1 MEIGL
6 VEQVDIDREMKQSYL
21 SYAMSVIVARALPD
35 ARDGLKPVQRRILYA
50 MYDMGLSSS
59 AAYKKSARVVG
70 EVLGKYHP
78 HGDQP
83 VYEAMVRMAQ
93 DFSLRYPL
101 VDGQGNFGSID
112 GDGAAAMRY
121 TEARMSAPGYDL
133 LADLEKDTVDY
144 TPNFDESLRE
154 PDVLPSTIPN
164 LLVNGAAGIAVGM
177 STSVPPHNLNEVIDA
192 IVYMLDNWAR
202 LEDVTV
208 ADLLQFVHG
217 PDFPTGG
224 MVFRFQDDGAT
235 DALMKAYSTGRGR
248 VTVRAS
254 AHIEEMERSKSR
266 IVVTELPYQVNKTNL
281 MTRIA
286 DLHRDGRLEG
296 LTDMRDESDR
306 TGMRLV
312 LETTRNVDARD
323 VLRDLFRQTPMES
336 TFSII
341 MLALVNGEP
350 RVLSLKQVLR
360 VYIDHRLEIVRRRS
374 EYDLTR
380 ARERAHILEGLLI
393 ALDNLDAIID
403 TIRRSRST
411 ETAEKNLIATFKLS
425 EAQAKAVLDM
435 RLRRLAAMERTALRD
450 EYQAKRQEIKGLEL
464 LLARPELQRKTVK
477 DELLQVREKYGD
489 VRRTLIVEA
498 DPRSVLTAMD
508 LVSDQPVWVVV
519 GEAGTFGRTEDESL
533 FKIPGRPKEAP
544 LAFLEAKTQDRLYL
558 FAADGTAVSVPVHK
572 LPICENLGE
581 GMTWRELSPSLGEK
595 RLTAAVVVPE
605 AALGRDDDVGYLLL
619 GTLGGLVKRVRIGDL
634 PTVPGQV
641 FPVMRVDDED
651 ALGWARVSTGQDDV
665 LLATLAGQV
674 IRFEEGDIRPMGL
687 AAGGVAGV
695 KLQGEADGVIGLAV
709 VTAAEANDVKKPALV
724 WSITDNGL
732 AKASPLTLY
741 PTQKRYGQ
749 GVTNIKLPRGA
760 AEVVAM
766 LVGDRRTEIYVTT
779 SRGST
784 KRVRLGKAVE
794 GSRALRPQQL
804 LDFSESTRI
813 TGALRARAVLEVDEA
828 D

>member
-634 PTVPGQV
+634 PTVPSQV
-641 FPVMRVDDED
+641 FQVMRVDDED

>member
-634 PTVPGQV
+634 PTVPSQV
-641 FPVMRVDDED
+641 FQVMRVDDED

-794 GSRALRPQQL
+794 GGRALRPQQL

>member
-59 AAYKKSARVVG
+59 VAYKKSARVVG

-93 DFSLRYPL
+93 NFSLRYPL

-192 IVYMLDNWAR
+192 IVYMVDNWAR

-323 VLRDLFRQTPMES
+323 VLRDLYRHTPMES

-350 RVLSLKQVLR
+350 RVLSLKQALR

-374 EYDLTR
+374 EHDLAR

-393 ALDNLDAIID
+393 ALDNLDAVID
-403 TIRRSRST
+403 TIRRSRNT
-411 ETAEKNLIATFKLS
+411 ETAEKNLIAAFNLS
-425 EAQAKAVLDM
+425 EPQAKAILDM
-435 RLRRLAAMERTALRD
+435 RLRRLAAMERTALRE
-450 EYQAKRQEIKGLEL
+450 EYQVKRREIKELEL
-464 LLARPELQRKTVK
+464 LLKHPDLQRRTVK
-477 DELLQVREKYGD
+477 EELLAVRQKYGD

-498 DPRSVLTAMD
+498 DPQTVLTAMD
-508 LVSDQPVWVVV
+508 LVSDQAVWVVV
-519 GEAGTFGRTEDESL
+519 GEAGTFGRTEDETL

-558 FAADGTAVSVPVHK
+558 FAADGVGVSVPAHK
-572 LPICENLGE
+572 LPICDSLGE
-581 GMTWRELSPSLGEK
+581 GMTWRELNPALGEK

-605 AALGRDDDVGYLLL
+605 AALGRDDDVGYLVL

-634 PTVPGQV
+634 PTVPSQV
-641 FPVMRVDDED
+641 FQVIRVDEDD
-651 ALGWARVSTGQDDV
+651 ALGWARVSTGQDEI
-665 LLATLAGQV
+665 LLATLSGQL
-674 IRFEEGDIRPMGL
+674 IRFEEGEIRPMGL
-687 AAGGVAGV
+687 AAGGVGGI
-695 KLQGEADGVIGLAV
+695 KLQSEADGVISLTV
-709 VTAAEANDVKKPALV
+709 VTPAEANDAKKPALV
-724 WSITDNGL
+724 WSITDNNL
-732 AKASPLTLY
+732 AKASPLNLY
-741 PTQKRYGQ
+741 PRQKRHGQ
-749 GVTNIKLPRGA
+749 GVANIKLPRGA
-760 AEVVAM
+760 GEVVAV

-779 SRGST
+779 NRGST
-784 KRVRLGKAVE
+784 KRVRLGKAVG

-813 TGALRARAVLEVDEA
+813 TGALRAGAILEVEDA